1 MFLNEREQDILK
13 QMRSARIAE
22 ITRKRPRRLSE
33 LTSWRLS
40 ELTTAIVEVIQVTEK
55 VLKG

>member
-1 MFLNEREQDILK
+1 MLNEREQQVLK
-13 QMRSARIAE
+13 QMCSARIAE